1 MSRPLARTKPDAE
14 PLVRPGV
21 LFAFVCHLV
30 RHTTSGDLLY
40 LSLASCRDVGATDAE
55 IAALTLAV
63 KQAREGAPFA
73 PFYPE
78 L

>member
-1 MSRPLARTKPDAE
+1 MSRPLARTKPDDQ

-40 LSLASCRDVGATDAE
+40 LSLASCRDVGATDE
-55 IAALTLAV
+55 EVAALTRAV
-63 KQAREGAPFA
+63 KQAREGAPFT

-78 L
+78 V